1 LEIKFGGKVLPVPKE
16 SLIEAVKALRN
27 SPKRNFL
34 QSIELLISLKDVDL
48 KKPESKINELIE
60 LPHPLTKPIKICV
73 FATGDLALKAKKAG
87 ADLVLGKEEIE
98 NLGKNK
104 KLARKIAEE
113 NDHFLAEAPLM
124 PLIGKTIGPF
134 LGPRGKMPIPI
145 PPTAS
150 IEELINRYR
159 KLIRVRIRD
168 QPAIRCKIAMEDMKD
183 EEIAENAEA
192 VISAV
197 EGKLEKKMKNI
208 KSIMFKTTMGS
219 PIKVLL
225 KEGED

>member
-1 LEIKFGGKVLPVPKE
+1 
-16 SLIEAVKALRN
+16 
-27 SPKRNFL
+27 
-34 QSIELLISLKDVDL
+34 
-48 KKPESKINELIE
+48 
-60 LPHPLTKPIKICV
+60 
-73 FATGDLALKAKKAG
+73 
-87 ADLVLGKEEIE
+87 
-98 NLGKNK
+98 
-104 KLARKIAEE
+104 
-113 NDHFLAEAPLM
+113 
-124 PLIGKTIGPF
+124 
-134 LGPRGKMPIPI
+134 MPIPI

-208 KSIMFKTTMGS
+208 KSIMLKTTMGS